1 MKNFIFLT
9 LLLFISVACSS
20 EKITDEKPIARV
32 FNEFLYLSDLK
43 DVLSGITSKDDSIS
57 LIKSFIEKW
66 SKKQVLLHLAET
78 NLSDEQKNVTRELD
92 NYKTSL
98 LIYKYQQSFISQKL
112 DTVISEQELTEYYN
126 AHPNEFQL
134 EENIVKV
141 IFIELPKS
149 APTPEKVKILYTSTK
164 IKDLKKLDEY
174 CNKYAF
180 KYDDFKKKWISF
192 NSLLEMIPTNITDQE
207 TFLKTNK
214 QIEVADTNYYYFV
227 NLKEFQLAGNPAP
240 LEFAV
245 KLITPIILTKRRIEL
260 LNNLE
265 NNALKT
271 ELNKKNVEIY

>member
-9 LLLFISVACSS
+9 LLLFISVACST

-141 IFIELPKS
+141 IFIELPKYYQ
-149 APTPEKVKILYTSTK
+149 I
-164 IKDLKKLDEY
+164 IDKK
-174 CNKYAF
+174 
-180 KYDDFKKKWISF
+180 
-192 NSLLEMIPTNITDQE
+192 
-207 TFLKTNK
+207 
-214 QIEVADTNYYYFV
+214 
-227 NLKEFQLAGNPAP
+227 
-240 LEFAV
+240 
-245 KLITPIILTKRRIEL
+245 
-260 LNNLE
+260 
-265 NNALKT
+265 
-271 ELNKKNVEIY
+271 